1 MSKSSAFRMAVGKA
15 MKVFLLALSTLLL
28 SNYAVGA
35 GKSMPYE
42 RWFLG
47 FAAPAYMEVWI
58 ETAQVVDI
66 QKQVFRG
73 AGGGIASVA
82 TPPNNQGNPRG
93 WANNTGGGKGRYVT
107 GADLPRLIY
116 VRWRSMVEPQTYE
129 VFIEIPESAREIMR
143 KSESVYCPHADKPI
157 IDFRSRVGVGLA
169 PGGIAKVWLGGPC
182 LKAVEMTRG
191 EATIVKVGPDGGK
204 SGGRYDPLTEPSK
217 AYVEKFGIPYGSW

>member
-1 MSKSSAFRMAVGKA
+1 MAVGKP

-28 SNYAVGA
+28 SNYAVGT

-93 WANNTGGGKGRYVT
+93 WANNTGGGKGRHVT

-116 VRWRSMVEPQTYE
+116 VRWQSMVEPQTYE

-143 KSESVYCPHADKPI
+143 KSESVYCTHADKPI
-157 IDFRSRVGVGLA
+157 TDYRSDIGIGLA
-169 PGGIAKVWLGGPC
+169 PGGIAKVWLSGPC
-182 LKAVEMTRG
+182 LKAVEVTRV

-217 AYVEKFGIPYGSW
+217 AYVEKFGVPYGSW

>member
-1 MSKSSAFRMAVGKA
+1 MNKAKGLLRSAT
-15 MKVFLLALSTLLL
+15 ALFCGLLL
-28 SNYAVGA
+28 SSCAIGA

-47 FAAPAYMEVWI
+47 FAAPDYMEVWI

-73 AGGGIASVA
+73 AGGGIASVL
-82 TPPNNQGNPRG
+82 TLPNNQGNAKG
-93 WANNTGGGKGRYVT
+93 WANSNGGGKGRYVT

-116 VRWRSMVEPQTYE
+116 VRWRSIVEPQTYE
-129 VFIEIPESAREIMR
+129 VFIDIPESAREIMR
-143 KSESVYCPHADKPI
+143 KSESVYCTHADKPI
-157 IDFRSRVGVGLA
+157 TDYRSDIGIGLA
-169 PGGIAKVWLGGPC
+169 PGGIAKVWLSGPC
-182 LKAVEMTRG
+182 LKAVEITRV

>member
-1 MSKSSAFRMAVGKA
+1 MNKAQSLLGSKTAL
-15 MKVFLLALSTLLL
+15 FLVVLL
-28 SNYAVGA
+28 SNCAVGA
-35 GKSMPYE
+35 AKSMPYD

-82 TPPNNQGNPRG
+82 RPPNNQGNPKG
-93 WANNTGGGKGRYVT
+93 WGNNTGGGKGRYVT

-116 VRWRSMVEPQTYE
+116 VRWQSMVEPQTYE

-143 KSESVYCPHADKPI
+143 KSESVYCPHAKKPI
-157 IDFRSRVGVGLA
+157 IDYRNRIGIGLA

-182 LKAVEMTRG
+182 LKPVEITRT
-191 EATIVKVGPDGGK
+191 EATVVKVGPDGGK

-217 AYVEKFGIPYGSW
+217 TYVEKYGVPYGSW